1 MDDFFH
7 FVSLV
12 SQKSEENNLLLLW
25 KEKTKH
31 KYQTQKGILNAW
43 NRQKK
48 QSNKQKRTLKMY
60 KKLQIKR
67 GKQRLPPA
75 NHCRC
80 SACASH
86 LTLLN
91 LPGHALFSSRLWMRK
106 PRPGEVRWLF
116 WHCWVTEDTAGIKPS
131 RLTLE
136 PGTLHNSTCDSREG
150 KMQIKQEAT
159 LPPVRQLQDRNII
172 LKDTEYWRF

>member
-1 MDDFFH
+1 MTSFILFLLFH
-7 FVSLV
+7 KSLKKIIYYFCKKKKPNTNSRIKKV
-12 SQKSEENNLLLLW
+12 FSMHGTALPPK
-25 KEKTKH
+25 KKT
-31 KYQTQKGILNAW
+31 QA
-43 NRQKK
+43 
-48 QSNKQKRTLKMY
+48 NKQKHTLKMY

-80 SACASH
+80 SAWASH
-86 LTLLN
+86 LTLLT
-91 LPGHALFSSRLWMRK
+91 LPGHALFSSQLWMRK

-136 PGTLHNSTCDSREG
+136 PGTLRNSTCDSREG
-150 KMQIKQEAT
+150 KCRLNRKQHCH
-159 LPPVRQLQDRNII
+159 L
-172 LKDTEYWRF
+172 